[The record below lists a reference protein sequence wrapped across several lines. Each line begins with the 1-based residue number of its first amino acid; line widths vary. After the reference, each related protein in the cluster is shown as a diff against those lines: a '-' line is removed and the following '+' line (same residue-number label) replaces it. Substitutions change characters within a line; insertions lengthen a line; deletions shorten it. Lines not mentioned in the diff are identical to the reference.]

1 MASILRTPDE
11 RFRDL
16 PDYDFEP
23 NYLDDLEGF
32 DGLRCH
38 YLDLGPQNAEQT
50 FFCVHGQ
57 PTWAYLFRH
66 MIPVF
71 LESGA
76 RVVVPDLFGFGRS
89 DKPVEQ
95 STYTFSFHRNMLL
108 AFTSRLDLTD
118 LTLVGQD
125 WGGILGLTLPMEPPQ
140 RFSRLLIMNTA
151 LATGD
156 VPLGQG
162 FIAWR
167 QWCRDNPD
175 LSTGRLLGR
184 ACPHLSAEER
194 AAYDAPFP
202 DIEYKAGARAFPELL
217 PEHPN
222 ADGAEISR
230 RSKAWLQG
238 EWQGETFMA
247 IGMQDPVLTPSM
259 MHHLHKS
266 IRNCP
271 APFEVAEGGHF
282 LQEWGAGVARQALQ
296 SWQR

>member
-1 MASILRTPDE
+1 MASLLRTPDE
-11 RFRDL
+11 RFQDL
-16 PDYDFEP
+16 PGYDFEP
-23 NYLDDLEGF
+23 NYLDDLDGF

-38 YLDLGPQNAEQT
+38 YLDLGPPDAEQT

-76 RVVVPDLFGFGRS
+76 RVIVPDLFGFGRS
-89 DKPVEQ
+89 DKPIEQ

-108 AFTSRLDLTD
+108 TFTSRLDLTD

-125 WGGILGLTLPMEPPQ
+125 WGGILGLTLPMEPPN

-151 LATGD
+151 LGTGD
-156 VPLGQG
+156 LPLGKG

-175 LSTGRLLGR
+175 LSAGRLLGR

-202 DIEYKAGARAFPELL
+202 DIKHKAGVRAFPELL
-217 PEHPN
+217 PEHPD

-230 RSKAWLQG
+230 RSKAWLQD
-238 EWQGETFMA
+238 EWQGEAFMA
-247 IGMQDPVLTPSM
+247 IGMQDPVLTPNM